1 MRRFTPCFTGIASCV
16 FGAALIAGAASADA
30 VNFCG
35 AATDCKTIYVQNNAA
50 VTVRKVNITQQKGDE
65 SCESGLKKTVKRDMA
80 GGTGIIKG
88 QSYNFSAIPD
98 CTYKVKFVTTSGCT
112 GDKTTHFRRSD
123 FEAGKNIVKLSGP
136 CGWLKTKVSTKN
148 NVSE

>member
-1 MRRFTPCFTGIASCV
+1 MQRTTSYCLI
-16 FGAALIAGAASADA
+16 AALFTTGSAAADA
-30 VNFCG
+30 VNFCID
-35 AATDCKTIYVQNNAA
+35 ADNCKTIYVQNNAA
-50 VTVRKVNITQQKGDE
+50 VTVKKVNITQQKGDE
-65 SCESGLKKTVKRDMA
+65 SCESGLKETVKRDMA
-80 GGTGIIKG
+80 GGTGFIKG

>member
-1 MRRFTPCFTGIASCV
+1 MRRTILYCLIGALFTTGS
-16 FGAALIAGAASADA
+16 AAADA
-30 VNFCG
+30 VNFC
-35 AATDCKTIYVQNNAA
+35 TDADNCKTIYVQNNAA
-50 VTVRKVNITQQKGDE
+50 VTVNKVNITQQKGDD
-65 SCESGLKKTVKRDMA
+65 SCESGLKETVKRDMA

-98 CTYKVKFVTTSGCT
+98 CTYKVKFVTTNGCT